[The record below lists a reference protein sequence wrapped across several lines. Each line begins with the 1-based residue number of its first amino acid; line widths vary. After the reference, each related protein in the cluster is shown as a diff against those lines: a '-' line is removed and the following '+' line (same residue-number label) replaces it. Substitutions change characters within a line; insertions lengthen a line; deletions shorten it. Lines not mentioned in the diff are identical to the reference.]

1 MAFGHI
7 WLSPNIESVDPQKA
21 MYKLQA
27 GITIA
32 TDVPTGY
39 YTLEALVS
47 LGDLDIEKDHV
58 LSFSDMRGQV
68 VAQYNMSASE
78 LRKAG
83 ITGRSINLEVEL
95 KNIRVYPGRQEIRC
109 SLDDTII
116 DTFPLEFLVK
126 SVK

>member
-7 WLSPNIESVDPQKA
+7 WLSPNIESVDRQNA

-47 LGDLDIEKDHV
+47 LGDLDVEKDHI
-58 LSFSDMRGQV
+58 LSFSDMQGHV
-68 VAQYNMSASE
+68 LAQYNMSASD

-95 KNIRVYPGRQEIRC
+95 RNIRVYPGRQEIRC
-109 SLDDTII
+109 YLDNTVI
-116 DTFPLEFLVK
+116 DTFPLEFLVNP
-126 SVK
+126 VK